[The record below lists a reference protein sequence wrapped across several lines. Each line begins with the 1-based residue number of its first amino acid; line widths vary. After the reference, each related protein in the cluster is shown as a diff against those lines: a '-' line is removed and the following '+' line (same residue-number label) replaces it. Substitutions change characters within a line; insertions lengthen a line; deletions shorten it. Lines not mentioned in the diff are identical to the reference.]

1 MPKLPKTH
9 YVLQIL
15 RQLIDGGPC
24 EIESLVQDLGVS
36 RRSIF
41 RYLATLDQAG
51 FKINRSDAQI
61 TLQVKNNP
69 AGMEKFTNQE
79 ILLLEIILENMH
91 RENGLLHMPIA
102 ESLRSKL
109 MQRLPQLKGTPAA
122 HKQRINIKSEPVTRV
137 SGCHEIFEPV
147 LNCILKEISM
157 DCAYEPA
164 HSGKNEKRQSFQFD
178 PYELVFAS
186 HAWFVIGYRRD
197 REQYRTLKMN
207 RFEHARPTTRKF
219 KRRNFSLDGYLKDAW
234 RIIPDKP
241 SMNVE
246 LIFAKEFADNIDE
259 THWHSTQNT
268 EWLEDGR
275 LKFTCRVDGMNEI
288 KWWILSMGPKCEV
301 IAPEALRREVHRLAS
316 EAAEVNRC

>member
-1 MPKLPKTH
+1 MAKLPKTN

-15 RQLIDGGPC
+15 RRLIEEGPC
-24 EIESLVQDLGVS
+24 EIESLKRSLDVS
-36 RRSIF
+36 PRSF
-41 RYLATLDQAG
+41 YRYLATLDKAG
-51 FKINRSDAQI
+51 FKIDRSDSRI
-61 TLQVKNNP
+61 TLQVKNDS
-69 AGMEKFTNQE
+69 AAMEDFTSQE

-91 RENGLLHMPIA
+91 RENGLLHLPIV
-102 ESLRSKL
+102 ESLQKKL
-109 MQRLPQLKGTPAA
+109 MQRLPQLKSTPTA

-157 DCAYEPA
+157 DCTYEPA

-197 REQYRTLKMN
+197 RRQYRTLKMN
-207 RFEHARPTTRKF
+207 RFDHARPTKRKF
-219 KRRNFSLDGYLKDAW
+219 KRRDFSLDSYLKNAW

-241 SMNVE
+241 SMDVE
-246 LIFAKEFADNIDE
+246 LIFAREFADNIDE
-259 THWHSTQNT
+259 THWHNTQNT
-268 EWLEDGR
+268 DWLDDGR
-275 LKFTCRVDGMNEI
+275 LRFTCKVDGMNEI

-301 IAPEALRREVHRLAS
+301 IAPVELRKEVHRLAS
-316 EAAEVNRC
+316 EAVEVNRC